1 MQFIFKEIIALPFAL
16 PAIMQILVFVV
27 VAVLLVIVVVLLH
40 C

>member
-27 VAVLLVIVVVLLH
+27 VPLVVLLH